1 MLGGGQEEVEMSDI
15 PDGADASVARMAIA
29 WEITKEA
36 IKYSHDTRGGAME
49 SDTGRI
55 DVYLE
60 LFNKA
65 YFGLKD
71 KAQAG

>member
-1 MLGGGQEEVEMSDI
+1 MSDI

-29 WEITKEA
+29 WEITKDA
-36 IKYSHDTRGGAME
+36 MRYSAKQRGGAVE
-49 SDTGRI
+49 TDTGRV

-65 YFGLKD
+65 FSGLKV